1 MSTEKTVKS
10 ERIPTL
16 WTASHKSDVY
26 SLQGRPLA
34 AVLHDLSEAI
44 VMHVDN
50 PWQVSE
56 GGPADPLDCHPR
68 VWVVEVLVD
77 LLVVEGVLVEPPVV
91 EVVLV
96 GLLVVDGERRGG
108 HGAHQRRCMSREGT
122 IRMRV
127 APDNSS
133 NWSQRG

>member
-16 WTASHKSDVY
+16 WTAIHKSDVY

-56 GGPADPLDCHPR
+56 GGPADPHGLPSSSLGSRGAGRLAGRRRSAGRTASRRSGAGWTAGRRRRAPGRPWGAPAPVHVKGRYYQDVCRPR
-68 VWVVEVLVD
+68 QL
-77 LLVVEGVLVEPPVV
+77 
-91 EVVLV
+91 
-96 GLLVVDGERRGG
+96 
-108 HGAHQRRCMSREGT
+108 
-122 IRMRV
+122 I
-127 APDNSS
+127 
-133 NWSQRG
+133 